1 MNRKLPRKI
10 RRDRRFY
17 FILLIRTDFFQFRCN
32 LSRNVTN
39 RRFISERL
47 MKLLV
52 GQLNTVFRRTCR
64 CNCSVSGVLSP
75 AYLTLNNSSQDLCHY
90 NDNCRTS
97 VYCVVILL
105 FGFYAPATHDSRTR
119 RFNQIHFIR
128 NFLMLIKLT
137 VSFLF
142 QCDVVIVTQFPDLLL
157 QTNCYRIQDCCL
169 FVII

>member
-1 MNRKLPRKI
+1 
-10 RRDRRFY
+10 
-17 FILLIRTDFFQFRCN
+17 
-32 LSRNVTN
+32 
-39 RRFISERL
+39 

-105 FGFYAPATHDSRTR
+105 FGFYAPATEYMTHELAGLTR
-119 RFNQIHFIR
+119 YI
-128 NFLMLIKLT
+128 
-137 VSFLF
+137 
-142 QCDVVIVTQFPDLLL
+142 LLE
-157 QTNCYRIQDCCL
+157 TS
-169 FVII
+169 